1 MAPRRSLE
9 KLSRRAGVELGL
21 KGARQVAGKSG
32 FTRRPFPPGQQGR
45 AGQQGRRRKR
55 DSDYL
60 IQLREKQKIQWFY
73 GVAAGQL
80 ERYFDA
86 SSRRHE
92 ATGEELL
99 RLLEERLDNV
109 VYRLGFSGTR
119 AQARQF
125 VTHGHILVSGR
136 RIDRPS
142 YEVKPGDTISIKPDS
157 RIEPLMRD
165 AISLGFRVPDWLAS
179 DQQALSGRVSHRPQ
193 RSEID
198 VPANENRA
206 VEFFAKF

>member
-1 MAPRRSLE
+1 MASRRPVE

-32 FTRRPFPPGQQGR
+32 RTRRPYPPGQQGR

-55 DSDYL
+55 ESDYL
-60 IQLREKQKIQWFY
+60 LQLREKQKVQWFY

-80 ERYFDA
+80 ARYFDA
-86 SSRRHE
+86 SRRRPE

-99 RLLEERLDNV
+99 RQLEERLDNV

-125 VTHGHILVSGR
+125 VTHGHVQVNGQR
-136 RIDRPS
+136 VDRPS
-142 YEVKPGDTISIKPDS
+142 YEVRPGDIISIKPGS
-157 RIEPLMRD
+157 SIEPLVRD
-165 AISLGFRVPDWLAS
+165 AISLGFRVPDWL
-179 DQQALSGRVSHRPQ
+179 
-193 RSEID
+193 
-198 VPANENRA
+198 
-206 VEFFAKF
+206 

>member
-1 MAPRRSLE
+1 MATRRPVE

-32 FTRRPFPPGQQGR
+32 RIRRPYPPGQQGR

-60 IQLREKQKIQWFY
+60 LQLREKQKVQWFY

-80 ERYFDA
+80 ARYFDA
-86 SSRRHE
+86 SRRRPD

-99 RLLEERLDNV
+99 SQLEQRLDNV
-109 VYRLGFSGTR
+109 VYRLGFAGTR

-125 VTHGHILVSGR
+125 VSHGHVLVNGARVNRS
-136 RIDRPS
+136 S
-142 YEVKPGDTISIKPDS
+142 YEVRPGDAISIKPGS
-157 RIEPLMRD
+157 GVEPLVRD
-165 AISLGFRVPDWLAS
+165 AISLGFRVPPWLNV
-179 DQQALSGRVSHRPQ
+179 DQGALTGTMVHRPQ

-198 VPANENRA
+198 VPADENRV
-206 VEFFAKF
+206 VEFFAKY

>member
-1 MAPRRSLE
+1 MATRRPVE

-32 FTRRPFPPGQQGR
+32 RIRRPYPPGQQGR

-60 IQLREKQKIQWFY
+60 LQLREKQKVQWFY

-80 ERYFDA
+80 ARYFDA
-86 SSRRHE
+86 SRRRPD

-99 RLLEERLDNV
+99 SQLEQRLDNV
-109 VYRLGFSGTR
+109 VYRLGFAGTR

-125 VTHGHILVSGR
+125 VSHGHVLVNGARVNRS
-136 RIDRPS
+136 S
-142 YEVKPGDTISIKPDS
+142 YEVRPGDAISIKPGS
-157 RIEPLMRD
+157 AVEPLVRD
-165 AISLGFRVPDWLAS
+165 AITLGFRVPPWLNV
-179 DQQALSGRVSHRPQ
+179 DQRALTGTMVHRPQ

-198 VPANENRA
+198 VPADENRV
-206 VEFFAKF
+206 VEFFAKY

>member
-1 MAPRRSLE
+1 MATRRPVE

-32 FTRRPFPPGQQGR
+32 RIRRPYPPGQQGR

-60 IQLREKQKIQWFY
+60 LQLREKQKVQWFY

-80 ERYFDA
+80 ARYFDA
-86 SSRRHE
+86 SRRRPD

-99 RLLEERLDNV
+99 SQLEQRLDNV
-109 VYRLGFSGTR
+109 VYRLGFAGTR

-125 VTHGHILVSGR
+125 VSHGHVLVNGTRVNRS
-136 RIDRPS
+136 S
-142 YEVKPGDTISIKPDS
+142 YEVSPGDTISIKPGS
-157 RIEPLMRD
+157 AVEPLVRD
-165 AISLGFRVPDWLAS
+165 AISLGFRVPPWLNV
-179 DQQALSGRVSHRPQ
+179 DQRALTGTMVHRPQ

-198 VPANENRA
+198 VPADENRV
-206 VEFFAKF
+206 VEFFAKY

>member
-32 FTRRPFPPGQQGR
+32 RTRRPFPPGQQGR
-45 AGQQGRRRKR
+45 AGQPGRRRRR

-60 IQLREKQKIQWFY
+60 TQLREKQKIQWFY

-80 ERYFDA
+80 QRYFDA
-86 SSRRHE
+86 SRRRPE

-99 RLLEERLDNV
+99 RQLEERLDNV

-125 VTHGHILVSGR
+125 VTHGHVLVSGKR
-136 RIDRPS
+136 VNRSS
-142 YEVKPGDTISIKPDS
+142 YEVRPGETISIKPES
-157 RIEPLMRD
+157 AIEPLVRD
-165 AISLGFRVPDWLAS
+165 AISLGFRVPPWLDA
-179 DQQALSGRVSHRPQ
+179 DQQALTGKVAHRPQ

-198 VPANENRA
+198 VPADE
-206 VEFFAKF
+206 

>member
-32 FTRRPFPPGQQGR
+32 LARRPFPPGQQGR
-45 AGQQGRRRKR
+45 GQQGRRRKR